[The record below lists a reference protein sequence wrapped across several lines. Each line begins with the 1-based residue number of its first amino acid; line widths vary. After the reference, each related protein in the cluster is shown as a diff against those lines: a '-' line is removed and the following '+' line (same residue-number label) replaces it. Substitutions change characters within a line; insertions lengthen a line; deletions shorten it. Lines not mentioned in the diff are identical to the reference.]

1 MLGRPAP
8 RLAVHY
14 AGPWMDISGLFRQ
27 MARARAFEDAIAA
40 LWREGRISGEMHLGT
55 GEEAVAAGVAAGLR
69 PGDSVA
75 LDHRPTP
82 VLTALGVDLALMLAE
97 MLGLEG
103 GLNRG
108 RAGHMHLMSR
118 ARLAASSGIV
128 GSSAPL
134 GAGFALAG
142 RALRPGAVAVAFFG
156 DGAMN
161 QGMLLETLNLASAW
175 NLPLLLVCKDNG
187 WAITTRSDAVTGG
200 DLIRRAEAFGI
211 RAQDVDG
218 VDVEAVGAAAAEAI
232 GRARRGEGPSFLRAR
247 VPRLDGHFLGDVLV
261 RAGRSPAGDGRKLL
275 GDVTS
280 AALSRKGGSLG
291 ARARGVVRLIDLM
304 RRARREDRDTRR
316 DPLERA
322 RSTVGKD
329 AAARME
335 DEALA
340 EIGRAI
346 EAAGGGT

>member
-1 MLGRPAP
+1 
-8 RLAVHY
+8 
-14 AGPWMDISGLFRQ
+14 MDTFGLFRQ

-55 GEEAVAAGVAAGLR
+55 GEEAVAVGVVAGLR
-69 PGDSVA
+69 PGDAVA

-82 VLTALGVDLALMLAE
+82 ILTALGIDLALMLAE

-142 RALRPGAVAVAFFG
+142 RSLRPGAIAVAFFG

-175 NLPLLLVCKDNG
+175 KLPLLLVCKDNG
-187 WAITTRSDAVTGG
+187 WAITTRSASVTGG
-200 DLIRRAEAFGI
+200 DLIRRAEAFGLWSH
-211 RAQDVDG
+211 DVDG
-218 VDVEAVGAAAAEAI
+218 VDVTAVAALAAEAI
-232 GRARRGEGPSFLRAR
+232 ARARRGEGPSFLRAR
-247 VPRLDGHFLGDVLV
+247 VPRLDGHFLGDALI
-261 RAGRSPAGDGRKLL
+261 RAARSPAGDGRELL

-280 AALSRKGGSLG
+280 AALSRKGGGLG
-291 ARARGVVRLIDLM
+291 ARTRSVVRLIDLM
-304 RRARREDRDTRR
+304 WQARREDRDTHR

-322 RSTVGKD
+322 RQSLGKD
-329 AAARME
+329 AARLE

-340 EIGRAI
+340 EVGRALQS
-346 EAAGGGT
+346 AGGEA

>member
-1 MLGRPAP
+1 
-8 RLAVHY
+8 
-14 AGPWMDISGLFRQ
+14 MDTSGLFRQ
-27 MARARAFEDAIAA
+27 MARARAFEDAVAT

-55 GEEAVAAGVAAGLR
+55 GEEAVAVGVVAGLR
-69 PGDSVA
+69 PGDAVA

-82 VLTALGVDLALMLAE
+82 VLTALGVDLASMMAE
-97 MLGLEG
+97 MLGLET

-108 RAGHMHLMSR
+108 RAGHMHLMSK

-175 NLPLLLVCKDNG
+175 KLPILLVCKDNG

-200 DLIRRAEAFGI
+200 DLIRRAEAFGL
-211 RAQDVDG
+211 RAHDVDG
-218 VDVEAVGAAAAEAI
+218 VDVDAVATSAASAI
-232 GRARRGEGPSFLRAR
+232 ASARRGEGPSFLRAR
-247 VPRLDGHFLGDVLV
+247 VPRLDGHFLGDALV
-261 RAGRSPAGDGRKLL
+261 RAARSPAGDGRTLL

-280 AALSRKGGSLG
+280 AALSRTGGSLG
-291 ARARGVVRLIDLM
+291 ARARSVIRLVDLM
-304 RRARREDRDTRR
+304 RQARRADRDTDR

-322 RSTVGKD
+322 RANMGKD
-329 AAARME
+329 VATRLE

-340 EIGRAI
+340 EVALAI
-346 EAAGGGT
+346 ESAGGGA